1 MAAAPPGWLSD
12 ADRVRYPPEP
22 WYLRGTAYVSLWRIR
37 ADELPATCLPPGT
50 RLVMVFGRA
59 VVGTAWAVYGPGGV
73 LAYNE
78 VLAAVRV
85 RVGGRPFTT
94 VTHIWVDHP
103 ASVAGGREL
112 WGIPKQH
119 AAFQVRGDGAGGAEF
134 AASAVT
140 PDGQPIA
147 KLRFRGRAALPGRWR
162 LRTRTVQQP
171 LDHDRSK
178 ALKIAEAKARASV
191 GFGAAAWD
199 FALDG
204 PLGFLH
210 GREPFLSARLTEL
223 SLRFGS

>member
-1 MAAAPPGWLSD
+1 MAAAPPGWLSRRRQGALPARTLVSPGD
-12 ADRVRYPPEP
+12 
-22 WYLRGTAYVSLWRIR
+22 GFVSLWRMR
-37 ADELPATCLPPGT
+37 VDELPATCLPPGT

-119 AAFQVRGDGAGGAEF
+119 AAFRVRGHGADGAEF

-162 LRTRTVQQP
+162 LRTRTAQRP
-171 LDHDRSK
+171 LDHDRGK
-178 ALKIAEAKARASV
+178 ALKIAEAKALASV

-223 SLRFGS
+223 SLRFGR

>member
-12 ADRVRYPPEP
+12 ADGVRYPPEP
-22 WYLRGTAYVSLWRIR
+22 WYLRGTAYVSLWRLR
-37 ADELPATCLPPGT
+37 ADELPAACLPPGT
-50 RLVMVFGRA
+50 RPMTLFGRA
-59 VVGTAWAVYGPGGV
+59 VVGTAWAIYGPGGD

-112 WGIPKQH
+112 WNIPKQP
-119 AAFQVRGDGAGGAEF
+119 AVFRIGGGDGGFE
-134 AASAVT
+134 ASAAT
-140 PDGQPIA
+140 LDGRPIA
-147 KLRFRGRAALPGRWR
+147 ALRFRGRAALPGRWR
-162 LRTRTVQQP
+162 LRTRTAQGS
-171 LDHDRSK
+171 LDHDGGK
-178 ALKIAEAKARASV
+178 ALKIAAAEALASV